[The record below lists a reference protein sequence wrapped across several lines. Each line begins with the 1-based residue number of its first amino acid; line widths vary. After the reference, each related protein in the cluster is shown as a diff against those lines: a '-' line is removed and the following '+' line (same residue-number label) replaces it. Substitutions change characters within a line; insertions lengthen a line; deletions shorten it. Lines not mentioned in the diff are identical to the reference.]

1 MPSFTG
7 RQAASGLESAAVR
20 AFFLPIALLVL
31 AGVTAGVQAPE
42 VKVITGAT
50 LIDTTGT
57 AIPNTSIVISGPRI
71 VSVGR
76 VPPQTGSGGGGPAGA
91 EVIDARGKFVIPGLA
106 DMHNHLDDGGINF
119 QQNRVANL
127 GRLLAAGIT
136 TVFNPNVP
144 EGDFTKLKAAAA
156 ADASQYPR
164 FFGTG
169 PSITVE
175 GDTLGSQSPKP
186 KTPDEARAVVQKL
199 KALNV
204 DAIKTQRDDFGWA
217 STRMNALMPLEVL
230 QAVVDEAHRPETEG
244 LRARAATA
252 AGEGSAQG
260 RRGWLASRNHR
271 RGCRCGFHRGDETE
285 QRGLHSDAWHV
296 RGRRGRL
303 GVGHA
308 SGPVLGPARTAAGRT
323 LPGVHVGTG
332 QGAQVFRSLLNNTA
346 FTKQR
351 LPVLRSNLKKVADA
365 GIPIVMGTDTGFFGV
380 LLGVATPL
388 EMELMVDA
396 GLKPADVIR
405 AATINAARMVGR
417 EKEQGTIEAGKVADL
432 LILDA
437 NPLENIGAVRRI
449 YRVVKGGVVYDPAKL
464 PR

>member
-1 MPSFTG
+1 MPPFANG
-7 RQAASGLESAAVR
+7 QAGSGLESAPVRTFALAV
-20 AFFLPIALLVL
+20 ALFAL
-31 AGVTAGVQAPE
+31 GGITANLQTPE

-50 LIDTTGT
+50 LINPTS
-57 AIPNTSIVISGPRI
+57 AAPVPNAVIVITGLRITQAGPAAT
-71 VSVGR
+71 VKA
-76 VPPQTGSGGGGPAGA
+76 PAGA
-91 EVIDARGKFVIPGLA
+91 EVIDARGKFVMPGLA
-106 DMHNHLDDGGINF
+106 DMHNHLDDGGLNF
-119 QQNRVANL
+119 QQNSVANL

-199 KALNV
+199 KVLNV

-217 STRMNALMPLEVL
+217 STRLNQLMNPDVL
-230 QAVVDEAHRPETEG
+230 QALVDEAHRLG
-244 LRARAATA
+244 LKVYVHAPQLPRAKEALK
-252 AGEGSAQG
+252 AGVDGLLHGIIDEAIDADFIDAMKRNNAIYIPTLGMFEDVADVSAWAMRQAPY
-260 RRGWLASRNHR
+260 WDQL
-271 RGCRCGFHRGDETE
+271 
-285 QRGLHSDAWHV
+285 GLQ
-296 RGRRGRL
+296 
-303 GVGHA
+303 
-308 SGPVLGPARTAAGRT
+308 PAGLYQTYT
-323 LPGVHVGTG
+323 GTG
-332 QGAQVFRSLLNNTA
+332 QGTQLFRSLLNNTA

-380 LLGVATPL
+380 LMGVATPL
-388 EMELMVDA
+388 EMELMVEA
-396 GLKPADVIR
+396 GLKPVDVIR
-405 AATINAARMVGR
+405 AATINAARMIGR
-417 EKEQGTIEAGKVADL
+417 EKDLGSVEAGKLADL

-437 NPLENIGAVRRI
+437 NPLDNIGAVRWI
-449 YRVVKGGVVYDPAKL
+449 HRVVKGGVVYDPARL
-464 PR
+464 PK

>member
-1 MPSFTG
+1 M
-7 RQAASGLESAAVR
+7 R
-20 AFFLPIALLVL
+20 AFFLPLALLML
-31 AGVTAGVQAPE
+31 AGVTVGVQAPA
-42 VKVITGAT
+42 VTVIIGGTLINPAGDAVPNTVITLEG
-50 LIDTTGT
+50 
-57 AIPNTSIVISGPRI
+57 SRI
-71 VSVGR
+71 RSVVQLARGNAS
-76 VPPQTGSGGGGPAGA
+76 TGSGTGQI
-91 EVIDARGKFVIPGLA
+91 IDATGKFVIPGLA
-106 DMHNHLDDGGINF
+106 DMHNHLEDGGINF

-136 TVFNPNVP
+136 TVFDPNVP

-156 ADASQYPR
+156 ADESQYPR

-169 PSITVE
+169 PSITIE

-217 STRMNALMPLEVL
+217 STRLNQLMNPDVL
-230 QAVVDEAHRPETEG
+230 QALVDEAHRLG
-244 LRARAATA
+244 LKVYVHAPQLPRAKEALK
-252 AGEGSAQG
+252 AGVDGLLHGIIDEAVDADFIDAMKRNNAIYIPTLGMFEDVADVSAWAMRQAPY
-260 RRGWLASRNHR
+260 WDQL
-271 RGCRCGFHRGDETE
+271 
-285 QRGLHSDAWHV
+285 GLQ
-296 RGRRGRL
+296 
-303 GVGHA
+303 
-308 SGPVLGPARTAAGRT
+308 PAGLYQAYT
-323 LPGVHVGTG
+323 GTG
-332 QGAQVFRSLLNNTA
+332 QGAQLFRSMLNNTA

-405 AATINAARMVGR
+405 SATINAARMIGR
-417 EKEQGTIEAGKVADL
+417 DKEQGTIEAGKVADL

-437 NPLENIGAVRRI
+437 NPLDDIKAVRRI
-449 YRVVKGGVVYDPAKL
+449 YRVVKGGVVHDPARL
-464 PR
+464 PK

>member
-1 MPSFTG
+1 
-7 RQAASGLESAAVR
+7 VR
-20 AFFLPIALLVL
+20 AFFLPIALLAL
-31 AGVTAGVQAPE
+31 AGVTVGVQAPE

-50 LIDTTGT
+50 LINPTTAAPVATAVIVITGT
-57 AIPNTSIVISGPRI
+57 RI
-71 VSVGR
+71 T
-76 VPPQTGSGGGGPAGA
+76 QAGPAASIKPPANA
-91 EVIDARGKFVIPGLA
+91 EIIDARGKFVIPGLA
-106 DMHNHLDDGGINF
+106 DMHNHLEDGGINF

-136 TVFNPNVP
+136 TVFDPNVP

-204 DAIKTQRDDFGWA
+204 DGIKTQRDDFGWA
-217 STRMNALMPLEVL
+217 STRVNALMNLDVL
-230 QAVVDEAHRPETEG
+230 QALVEEAHVQKLKVYVHAPQLPRAKEALKAGVDGLLHGIIDEAVDADFIDAMKRNNAVYIPTLGMFEDVADVSAWAMRQAPYWDQLG
-244 LRARAATA
+244 LQPAGLYNAYTSTTAPAARLFLTLI
-252 AGEGSAQG
+252 GNSAY
-260 RRGWLASRNHR
+260 
-271 RGCRCGFHRGDETE
+271 
-285 QRGLHSDAWHV
+285 
-296 RGRRGRL
+296 
-303 GVGHA
+303 
-308 SGPVLGPARTAAGRT
+308 
-323 LPGVHVGTG
+323 
-332 QGAQVFRSLLNNTA
+332 
-346 FTKQR
+346 TKQR

-380 LLGVATPL
+380 FLGVATPL

-405 AATINAARMVGR
+405 AATINAARMIGR
-417 EKEQGTIEAGKVADL
+417 ENEQGTIEPGKVADL

-449 YRVVKGGVVYDPAKL
+449 HRVVKGGVVYDPAKL